1 MNKEQVVEKND
12 SEVHTEPNIVENEA
26 RLQGW
31 VPKEEFRGNE
41 TDWIEA
47 EVFVQRG
54 KEINP
59 ILRKNNERIQRELEI
74 TKKQMEDLKKAA
86 EEFKTF
92 QKEAYNKKLQD
103 YEQEIKDLKDLKR
116 KAVTEGD
123 GDLVVELDD
132 QIEAIRTKKITAVPP
147 KEFPKT
153 TVVEPKVASEIAEW
167 VESNK
172 WYKEDPKMASAANKI
187 AEQIRMEHPY
197 TIGKDFLEKLDKELE
212 TMFLPE
218 KLGRKSRPRSPV
230 EGNRSSQNE
239 GKTGKKSY
247 DNLPSDAK
255 AACDKF
261 VKQKLMSRDEY
272 LNMYSWE

>member
-1 MNKEQVVEKND
+1 MMSEEEQVQT
-12 SEVHTEPNIVENEA
+12 EVVTQTEPTPIESEA
-26 RLQGW
+26 RTQGW

-41 TDWIEA
+41 SDWIEA

-59 ILRKNNERIQRELEI
+59 ILRKNNERIQKELDA
-74 TKKQMEDLKKAA
+74 TRRQMEDLKKATD
-86 EEFKTF
+86 EFKVF
-92 QKEAYNKKLQD
+92 QKEAYTKKLAD
-103 YEQEIKDLKDLKR
+103 YELEISDLKDLKR
-116 KAVTEGD
+116 KAVSEGD

-132 QIEAIRTKKITAVPP
+132 KIEEIRTKKISEVPP
-147 KEFPKT
+147 KDSPKT
-153 TVVEPKVASEIAEW
+153 TVEPKVTGEIVEW

-172 WYKEDPKMASAANKI
+172 WYKEDPKMANAANRI
-187 AEQIRMEHPY
+187 AEQIRLEFPY
-197 TIGKDFLEKLDKELE
+197 AVGKDFLDKLDKELE

-230 EGNRSSQNE
+230 EGSKVSHTE
-239 GKTGKKSY
+239 GRTGKKSY

-272 LNMYSWE
+272 VTMYSWE